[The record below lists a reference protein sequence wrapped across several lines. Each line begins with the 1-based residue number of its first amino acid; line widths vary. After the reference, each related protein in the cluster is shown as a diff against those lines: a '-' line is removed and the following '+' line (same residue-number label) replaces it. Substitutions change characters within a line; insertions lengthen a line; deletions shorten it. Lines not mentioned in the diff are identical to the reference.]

1 MSVFFNAVDDDVLDT
16 VDDDGDNSTDKTIM
30 DDLAPASQ
38 PLRKNSRKA
47 NPKRFGLFLLKK

>member
-1 MSVFFNAVDDDVLDT
+1 MKITVDDDVLDT